1 MSRYLKLEVLF
12 IHLSTGLLFG
22 FLSGLL
28 LWVAIDREPF
38 LLILVVPITALCA
51 WGWWME
57 WRAFPV
63 RFGPPGR

>member
-1 MSRYLKLEVLF
+1 MPADPAVVALYRGPVAMMAA
-12 IHLSTGLLFG
+12 
-22 FLSGLL
+22 GLL

-38 LLILVVPITALCA
+38 LLILVVPITALSA